1 MINKWETIVRV
12 LIKSDWKP
20 VTIEEF
26 DKLRS
31 PLEVVNHIYIYN
43 YILKP
48 FYELSDIQ
56 IPNDVNP
63 DNVFIYNPDMFDS
76 NGKITI
82 QKKSQEMLT
91 NNELTTCKAQVEDLV
106 RKQREMEIQIQQLV
120 SNVQVLSEEN
130 NQLQRMINT
139 ES

>member
-1 MINKWETIVRV
+1 
-12 LIKSDWKP
+12 
-20 VTIEEF
+20 
-26 DKLRS
+26 
-31 PLEVVNHIYIYN
+31 
-43 YILKP
+43 
-48 FYELSDIQ
+48 
-56 IPNDVNP
+56 
-63 DNVFIYNPDMFDS
+63 MFDS